1 MRDQYAGDVSD
12 VLKFAFLRAL
22 AGTDRSLGVAWYYAP
37 GDDGRPDGRH
47 LEWRDEPAWRE
58 LDPVVHAG
66 LGALPER
73 SVAALE
79 AAAIWPARQLF
90 HREPMPARGQRPAWS
105 RTKREALVGAD
116 IVFLDPDNGLGGE
129 TPKHAT
135 YAEVRLLRR
144 PGRAI
149 VFITFPGRSATYE
162 EQVRQ
167 MHERLVAEAEANSVI
182 TLRTNVSVPRGDGSR
197 YFVQRPRWFTVVD
210 PDDDVA
216 WRVEAFAETLKAIP
230 RVRVVVE
237 R

>member
-22 AGTDRSLGVAWYYAP
+22 AGTDRTLGVAWYYVP
-37 GDDGRPDGRH
+37 GDDGRADGRH
-47 LEWRDEPAWRE
+47 LEWRDEPAWRD

-66 LGALPER
+66 LGALAER

-79 AAAIWPARQLF
+79 SAAIWPVRRLF
-90 HREPMPARGQRPAWS
+90 HRDPVPVRRLRPAWS
-105 RTKREALVGAD
+105 HAKREALVGAD

-135 YAEVRLLRR
+135 YSEVRLLRR
-144 PGRAI
+144 PRRAI
-149 VFITFPGRSATYE
+149 VFITFPSRSATHD

-167 MHERLVAEAEANSVI
+167 MHERLFSEADANNVI
-182 TLRTNVSVPRGDGSR
+182 TLRTNVSVPRGDGSG

-210 PDDDVA
+210 PDDDMTL
-216 WRVEAFAETLKAIP
+216 RIEAFADALKAMP
-230 RVRVVVE
+230 RLRAVVD